1 MKYFLGHRF
10 DEHDR
15 TLWRGTDEVRLTRKA
30 AAVLLCLME
39 RAGTT
44 VSRDTI
50 LTTVWPTTYVH
61 VDNIKVLVHEI
72 RVALN
77 DDPREPHFI
86 SNEPGTG
93 YTFVAAV
100 NDAPILPPECRD
112 SAATSIFVN
121 DEALSRL
128 AAALDDEDRR
138 EGRVFLVDGERGM
151 GKTALC
157 AEFMKLARAKP
168 SARICYGQSF
178 AHAGPAEPYLPVVDA
193 LHHLARQ
200 LPTTIPALLA
210 LHAPTWLAR
219 MPKWVIDAA
228 PRVGVPLASDPSRMI
243 HEISSLLDGLA
254 SEAPTVVVLDDL
266 QWGDLETVE
275 LLRALS
281 RRHPSLRATIL
292 AAYTPF
298 DSTITSAALRNL
310 SAELRAADRSWS
322 MTLGAL
328 SENQVRTYL
337 VQRFSGPSTAKLA
350 RMLHRVSTG
359 NPLVMVSAMDAL
371 IAAGFIVMNGDGWR
385 LRHSAHTTERS
396 LPESA
401 LNAVLW
407 RFDQLAME
415 DRVVL
420 EFAAAVGTQFSVTD
434 VARAAGAESPLP
446 LRRRLEALCHRG
458 FITRLGPRGSTGL
471 AANGMYRFLHPLHTQ
486 LLAGNAPVFDHL
498 RAVERL
504 AFDRTATERFG

>member
-30 AAVLLCLME
+30 ASVLQCLME
-39 RAGTT
+39 RAGAM
-44 VSRDTI
+44 VSREMI
-50 LTTVWPTTYVH
+50 LSTVWPGTYVH
-61 VDNIKVLVHEI
+61 ADNVKVLVHEI
-72 RVALN
+72 RAALN

-86 SNEPGTG
+86 RNEPGAG
-93 YTFVAAV
+93 YTFVAPV
-100 NDAPILPPECRD
+100 NDAPILPPELRD

-121 DEALSRL
+121 DGALSRL
-128 AAALDDEDRR
+128 AAALDDAHRPD
-138 EGRVFLVDGERGM
+138 GRVFLIDAERGM

-157 AEFMKLARAKP
+157 AEFMKLARATP
-168 SARICYGQSF
+168 SSRVCYGQSF
-178 AHAGPAEPYLPVVDA
+178 AHAGPAEPYLPIVDA

-200 LPTTIPALLA
+200 QPTMIPALLA

-228 PRVGVPLASDPSRMI
+228 PRVGAPFSPDPSRMI
-243 HEISSLLDGLA
+243 HEISSLLEGLA
-254 SEAPTVVVLDDL
+254 IEAPTVIVLDDL

-281 RRHPSLRATIL
+281 RRHAPLRATIL

-298 DSTITSAALRNL
+298 DNTITSAALRNL
-310 SAELRAADRSWS
+310 SAELRAGGRSWS
-322 MTLGAL
+322 MTLDAL
-328 SENQVRTYL
+328 SEHQVRAYL
-337 VQRFSGPSTAKLA
+337 VQRFGSLSTAKLA
-350 RMLHRVSTG
+350 RMIHRVSAG

-371 IAAGFIVMNGDGWR
+371 IAAGFIVLNGEGWK

-396 LPESA
+396 LPDSA
-401 LNAVLW
+401 LNAILW
-407 RFDQLAME
+407 RFDQLATE

-420 EFAAAVGTQFSVTD
+420 EFAAAVGTDFSVED

-446 LRRRLEALCHRG
+446 IRRRLEALCYRG
-458 FITRLGPRGSTGL
+458 FIARRGPKASNGL
-471 AANGMYRFLHPLHTQ
+471 AADGVYRFSHPLHTQ

-504 AFDRTATERFG
+504 ALDRSSTERYG